1 MRIALTRSILA
12 PIGRCSKST
21 LASSSRLQIDS
32 WSERGF
38 VSNAPWNRVRLDKG
52 RATMWWGCGAA
63 LQCRGLSSSIARC
76 VEDEGSK
83 DKSRPTDNTESQRSD
98 ADNDPPLVSREE
110 PIAGSQ
116 SSSQS
121 LNASRSASPTSA
133 TPEKPEEAIASSST
147 SEPTPPPPS
156 PAEHPPHSSQR
167 QSSSSPSSSPFLERL
182 RHLTSELSKLDGLT
196 ATSSLS
202 TLLTTATTRAQHL
215 GAQLRNKLS
224 HLSSQYNTY
233 SGYSAIE
240 DLKLRIT
247 ALETSLDSARAL
259 AVTAKKTYLT
269 AVQNRSASQRETN
282 DLLSRK
288 NSWSEADLGRYTEL
302 LRKEHALS
310 REEAEAEKEL
320 EKSEGEVQGAFDE
333 LMKAV
338 LVRYHE
344 EQIWSDRMRGWS
356 TYGSLVVAG
365 LNAFLFILAILLVE
379 PYKRKKLAQTF
390 ESRLIAAEQES
401 RKLILAS
408 VEQFQLSLNAA
419 LTPTT
424 PDRVVVSD
432 LETPSSS
439 VLAEPVQ
446 KVQQVGEDKVASSIP
461 VEPQSQPQPQPQP
474 AVQNSELR
482 RKRQEDERLV
492 FASTV
497 GVVVGATLSLLIS
510 ACWS

>member
-12 PIGRCSKST
+12 PLARCSKST
-21 LASSSRLQIDS
+21 VASSSRIRIDS
-32 WSERGF
+32 AAAEHRL
-38 VSNAPWNRVRLDKG
+38 VSSASWNRVRVDDG
-52 RATMWWGCGAA
+52 RAAIPRRYGAEV
-63 LQCRGLSSSIARC
+63 QCRSLTSSITRHAGEKAAQQNLRQS
-76 VEDEGSK
+76 GSA
-83 DKSRPTDNTESQRSD
+83 ESQRSGIDNQESIASSQTSTHPRD
-98 ADNDPPLVSREE
+98 A
-110 PIAGSQ
+110 SQ
-116 SSSQS
+116 AESPSTSSSS
-121 LNASRSASPTSA
+121 SE
-133 TPEKPEEAIASSST
+133 TPQQPEEAVTQSSASDST
-147 SEPTPPPPS
+147 PTTPPPS
-156 PAEHPPHSSQR
+156 PPPLEHPPRSSP
-167 QSSSSPSSSPFLERL
+167 SHSSPSSSSVILERF
-182 RHLTSELSKLDGLT
+182 RKLTSQLPQFDRLK

-202 TLLTTATTRAQHL
+202 TLLSTASTKAQHL
-215 GAQLRNKLS
+215 RTQLGSKLS

-233 SGYSAIE
+233 SGYTAIE

-247 ALETSLDSARAL
+247 SLEASLDSARAL

-302 LRKEHALS
+302 LRKEHGLS
-310 REEAEAEKEL
+310 RQEAEAEKEL
-320 EKSEGEVQGAFDE
+320 ERSEAEVQGAFDE

-390 ESRLIAAEQES
+390 ESRLVAAEEES
-401 RKLILAS
+401 RKLILSS

-419 LTPTT
+419 LIPATPE
-424 PDRVVVSD
+424 PILNS
-432 LETPSSS
+432 
-439 VLAEPVQ
+439 EPVTPPPSTP
-446 KVQQVGEDKVASSIP
+446 QQMQPAQEEPEANDPVASPTIIESKSD
-461 VEPQSQPQPQPQP
+461 E
-474 AVQNSELR
+474 AAALR
-482 RKRQEDERLV
+482 HKQEEERLV

-497 GVVVGATLSLLIS
+497 GVVVGAVLSLLIG